1 MLNVYILIC
10 LFIFVLSSKHS
21 CHTAAITSSG
31 FCPKKEN
38 KWFRTRA
45 TQVGMSKVTGSEAVS
60 RQIKFKGSK
69 RWASLNLITGYLC
82 VLRTWTIK
90 HKSLL
95 SAELGITSVA
105 TVLQLAWTIRLH
117 MDEMDVNHSETVRS
131 RTGLCSLSKGGK
143 EQQSVSVL
151 NFSCAVCH
159 TSVQRRNLVLN
170 IKDAS
175 SQQKHLIQMAQVPG
189 MISVS

>member
-1 MLNVYILIC
+1 MDCDSEGLDCYFRVIHQLNVTC
-10 LFIFVLSSKHS
+10 LHFNLSFYFVLSSKHS

-38 KWFRTRA
+38 KWFSTRA

-69 RWASLNLITGYLC
+69 SWASLNLITGYLC
-82 VLRTWTIK
+82 ALRTWTIK

-95 SAELGITSVA
+95 IPELGIISVA
-105 TVLQLAWTIRLH
+105 TELPLAWTIRLRT
-117 MDEMDVNHSETVRS
+117 DEMDATHSERVRS

-143 EQQSVSVL
+143 ELQPFVFKLFLCSLS
-151 NFSCAVCH
+151 
-159 TSVQRRNLVLN
+159 
-170 IKDAS
+170 
-175 SQQKHLIQMAQVPG
+175 
-189 MISVS
+189 